1 MAKSVIKKS
10 LPSRSL
16 THERQRASFG
26 TCTLDMAYTSLGVD
40 LIQKLYVAPLY
51 VVPLCWERASFS
63 TCALDMTYTSL
74 GVDLIQKLCLVPL
87 CLEGRFDRLDFG
99 TFEISYIPHSLEQ
112 GYMPHPHECHLQCSL
127 KSSVHLL
134 RISTAAHLLYVWCR

>member
-87 CLEGRFDRLDFG
+87 CLEGRFDRSDFG
-99 TFEISYIPHSLEQ
+99 T
-112 GYMPHPHECHLQCSL
+112 CL
-127 KSSVHLL
+127 KSHTYPIPWNKDICHTLTNATCGV
-134 RISTAAHLLYVWCR
+134 V